1 MLSGEVQE
9 RELLLGVSVKPAVRE
24 KARMEMTCVCV
35 CVCVRVCVCVCV
47 CVCVSIDIPV
57 STVSDGCV
65 QVWVSKLRP
74 KRGTARGKRLSLLAN

>member
-35 CVCVRVCVCVCV
+35 CVCVCVRVCVCQHRYTSIYGVRWVCAGV
-47 CVCVSIDIPV
+47 GEQI
-57 STVSDGCV
+57 
-65 QVWVSKLRP
+65 
-74 KRGTARGKRLSLLAN
+74 TA